1 MVPADVI
8 EDLRRRGLVPLAK
21 PARAV
26 HGGSINRTLHLPTQA
41 GALLLKLNA
50 TERAD
55 LFEAEADG
63 LAALAEA
70 EAVAV
75 PAVLAVGKTASA
87 AYLAIEWIDLAGPS
101 DEAER
106 RLGRALAR
114 QHRVTAPD
122 FGWRRD
128 NFIGSTRQPNGRD
141 DRWPRFFAERRLR
154 FQLELAARAGLPAD
168 AALRG
173 EALIASIDRF
183 FAAGEPEPALLHGD
197 LWSGNWGA
205 TRDAVP
211 YVYDPAVYFGDRE
224 ADLAM
229 TRLFGGF
236 GEEFYRAYAE
246 AWPLEPGWRRRV
258 DLYNLYHVLNHF
270 NLFGRGYL
278 GQVVALLDR
287 LGATID

>member
-1 MVPADVI
+1 MLPADVV
-8 EDLRRRGLVPLAK
+8 EDLRRRGLEPLDEA
-21 PARAV
+21 ARAV
-26 HGGSINRTLHLPTQA
+26 HGGSINRTLRLPTQA

-50 TERAD
+50 AESAD

-87 AYLAIEWIDLAGPS
+87 AYLAIEWIDLAGRS

-128 NFIGSTRQPNGRD
+128 NFIGSTQQPNGRD

-211 YVYDPAVYFGDRE
+211 YLYDPAVYFGDRE

-246 AWPLEPGWRRRV
+246 AWPLGPGWRRRV

-270 NLFGRGYL
+270 NLFGKGYL
-278 GQVVALLDR
+278 GQVAALLDR
-287 LGATID
+287 LEGR